1 VEGRE
6 RARLGDE
13 RAAALM
19 ELHGRGAF
27 VTGGSGDLGAAAC
40 AALARAGCDVAV
52 GYVGN
57 RAGAAKTVKAVE
69 AHGRRACAIQLDQAD
84 ASAIDGAVAR
94 ARSKL
99 GRLDVLVN
107 NAAWN
112 IGIPFPE
119 LDALTVEIWDRIFD
133 TNVRGPFQL
142 ARAAAA
148 HMRKSGGGRIVNVA
162 SVAGLKP
169 DGSSIAYA
177 ASKAALIHLTRCLAV
192 ALAPRITVNCVAPG
206 LIEGTRMAKRLP
218 KAVTDRARR
227 HAVLRQTTAL
237 DDIAEQILTFCRAD
251 SVTGQVLVLDGGAFF
266 H

>member
-1 VEGRE
+1 M
-6 RARLGDE
+6 D
-13 RAAALM
+13 
-19 ELHGRGAF
+19 LHGRAAL
-27 VTGGSGDLGAAAC
+27 VTGGSGDLGRATC
-40 AALARAGCDVAV
+40 EALARAGCDVAI

-57 RAGAAKTVKAVE
+57 LDGAMATARAVE
-69 AHGRRACAIQLDQAD
+69 KLGRRACAVQLDQAD
-84 ASAIDGAVAR
+84 AGAIDAAVGR
-94 ARSKL
+94 AAAEL

-112 IGIPFPE
+112 IGIPFAD
-119 LDALTVEIWDRIFD
+119 LDGLTVEIWDRIFD

-148 HMRKSGGGRIVNVA
+148 HMKAAGGGRIVNVA

-192 ALAPRITVNCVAPG
+192 ALAPSITVNCVAPG
-206 LIEGTRMAKRLP
+206 LIEGTRMAQRLP
-218 KAVTDRARR
+218 QAVADRARQG
-227 HAVLRQTTAL
+227 AVLGRTAAVE
-237 DDIAEQILTFCRAD
+237 DIAEQIVTFCRAA
-251 SVTGQVLVLDGGAFF
+251 SITGQVLVLDGGAFF